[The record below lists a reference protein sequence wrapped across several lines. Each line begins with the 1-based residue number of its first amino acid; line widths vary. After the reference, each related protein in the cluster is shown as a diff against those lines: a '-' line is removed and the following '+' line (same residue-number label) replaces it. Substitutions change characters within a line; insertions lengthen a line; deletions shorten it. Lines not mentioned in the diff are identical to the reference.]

1 MPRLLAIAVPTGPR
15 FVHELTEAWANGD
28 AVLPVDPRLPLPAV
42 RSLVAAMRPAVLI
55 DETGEHQLL
64 DGALPT
70 EEGDALVVATSG
82 TTGEPK
88 GVVIT
93 HDAVLAS
100 ARASSER
107 LNVDPSRDTWLA
119 RLPVAHIGGLSVVTR
134 ALVTETPLVFE
145 GAEGDATLVS
155 VVPTQANRLDL
166 TSYRVVLVGGSAD
179 WRDRPANVVRTYG
192 MTETGSGVAYDGV
205 PLEGVEVR
213 CDEGGQLWVRGPM
226 LLRSYRDGTDP
237 KDADGWLPTG
247 DSGRVGT
254 DGHVDV
260 DGRIGDVI
268 VTGGEKVWPVPV
280 EEALK
285 GHPAVS
291 DAGVVGAPDPEWG
304 SRVVAFVVLQGGCE
318 PPSLRELVD
327 HVRATLPPYAAPKEV
342 HVRDSLPRTAIGKIQ
357 RHRLLQNLTDPR

>member
-15 FVHELTEAWANGD
+15 FVHELTQAWANGD

-64 DGALPT
+64 DGAVPT
-70 EEGDALVVATSG
+70 EDGDALVVATSG

-88 GVVIT
+88 GVVLT
-93 HDAVLAS
+93 HDAVVAS
-100 ARASSER
+100 ARASSGR
-107 LNVDPSRDTWLA
+107 LAVDAARDSWLA
-119 RLPVAHIGGLSVVTR
+119 VLPVAHVGGLSVVTR
-134 ALVTETPLVFE
+134 ALVTDTPLVFE
-145 GAEGDATLVS
+145 GAATLVS

-166 TSYRVVLVGGSAD
+166 SGFRVVLVGGSAD

-192 MTETGSGVAYDGV
+192 LTETGSGIAYDGV
-205 PLEGVEVR
+205 PLDVVELRV
-213 CDEGGQLWVRGPM
+213 DDADQLWVRGPM

-247 DSGRVGT
+247 DSGRIDA
-254 DGHVDV
+254 DGRVHV

-285 GHPAVS
+285 THPAVA
-291 DAGVVGAPDPEWG
+291 DAAVAGVPDPEWG
-304 SRVVAFVVLQGGCE
+304 ARVVAWVVVRPGCDA
-318 PPSLRELVD
+318 PSLRELVD
-327 HVRATLPPYAAPKEV
+327 HVRATLPPYAAPKEL
-342 HVRDSLPRTAIGKIQ
+342 RTTDQLPRTAIGKVQ
-357 RHRLLQNLTDPR
+357 RHLLTDPR

>member
-42 RSLVAAMRPAVLI
+42 RTLLATMRPAMLI

-64 DGALPT
+64 DGAHPT
-70 EEGDALVVATSG
+70 EDGDALVVATSG

-88 GVVIT
+88 GVVLT
-93 HDAVLAS
+93 HDAVAAS
-100 ARASSER
+100 ARASSAR
-107 LNVDPSRDTWLA
+107 LDVDPARDSWLA
-119 RLPVAHIGGLSVVTR
+119 LLPVAHIGGLSVVTR
-134 ALVTETPLVFE
+134 ALTTGTPLVFE
-145 GAEGDATLVS
+145 DEATLVS

-166 TSYRVVLVGGSAD
+166 STFRAVLVGGSAD

-205 PLEGVEVR
+205 ALDGVDLR
-213 CDEGGQLWVRGPM
+213 CDERGQLHVRGPM
-226 LLRSYRDGTDP
+226 LFRAYRDGTDP
-237 KDADGWLPTG
+237 KDADGWFATG
-247 DSGRVGT
+247 DSGRIDP
-254 DGHVDV
+254 DGRVHV

-285 GHPAVS
+285 GHPAVA
-291 DAGVVGAPDPEWG
+291 DAAVAGRPDPEWG
-304 SRVVAFVVLQGGCE
+304 ARVVAWVVVRAGCE
-318 PPSLRELVD
+318 TPTLAELVD
-327 HVRATLPPYAAPKEV
+327 HVRSSLPAWAAPKELRTTD
-342 HVRDSLPRTAIGKIQ
+342 HLPRTTIGKLQ
-357 RHRLLQNLTDPR
+357 RHLLTDPR